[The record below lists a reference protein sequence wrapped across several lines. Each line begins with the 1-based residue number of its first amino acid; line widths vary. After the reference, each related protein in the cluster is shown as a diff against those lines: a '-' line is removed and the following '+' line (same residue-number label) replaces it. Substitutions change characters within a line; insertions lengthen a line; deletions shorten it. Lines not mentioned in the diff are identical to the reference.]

1 MPKGAG
7 SGIYAVSFCVI
18 SDILIS
24 NGSKTGTLTPP
35 YLRMFEINGMW
46 FAAAELA
53 GLDRLT
59 FLASLHRYGVPAIN
73 LRDEE
78 VDRELEA
85 ARRLGGK

>member
-1 MPKGAG
+1 VSEKKG
-7 SGIYAVSFCVI
+7 VVFRVI
-18 SDILIS
+18 FDILIS
-24 NGSKTGTLTPP
+24 SGSETGTLTSP

-73 LRDEE
+73 LRS
-78 VDRELEA
+78 RRAFSGQFHRYGRA
-85 ARRLGGK
+85 AFCIGG